1 MTCKDC
7 IHYKACENIAYEYA
21 GEDAAS
27 AYDEDS
33 CCKAFAG
40 NCANFSDKSE
50 WLHFPIKD
58 CKTAYFPIGYGDS
71 VQVVEKPI
79 SGFAIITNG
88 LHCVIDQ
95 YGDLYEISAE
105 VFLTKV
111 EAQKEIEREK
121 NSAGKD

>member
-7 IHYKACENIAYEYA
+7 IHHKACENIAYEYA

-33 CCKAFAG
+33 CCKAFAE
-40 NCANFSDKSE
+40 NCANFSDQSE
-50 WLHFPIKD
+50 WLHFPVKD
-58 CKTAYFPIGYGDS
+58 CKTAYFPIGHSDK
-71 VQVVEKPI
+71 VQIIEAPI
-79 SGFAIITNG
+79 SGWGIKDG
-88 LHCVIDQ
+88 KLCVIDK
-95 YGDLYEISAE
+95 YGYLYELGVDR
-105 VFLTKV
+105 VFLTKA